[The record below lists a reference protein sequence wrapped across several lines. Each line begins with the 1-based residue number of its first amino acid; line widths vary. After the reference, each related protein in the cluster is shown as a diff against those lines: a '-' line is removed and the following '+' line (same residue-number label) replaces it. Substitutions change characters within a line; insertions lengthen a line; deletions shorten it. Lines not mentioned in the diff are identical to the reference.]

1 MILGIIWCL
10 FGIVTAII
18 ARNKGES
25 IVTSFLAGMLLGPFG
40 ILIVLFV
47 SGKKC
52 PYCMS
57 KIHREAIVCPK
68 CRKDI
73 PGEYTKKDNVYKKL
87 Y

>member
-1 MILGIIWCL
+1 MEYVIIWCL
-10 FGIVTAII
+10 FGVVTAII

-25 IVTSFLAGMLLGPFG
+25 IITSFLAGLFFGPFG

-68 CRKDI
+68 CQKDI
-73 PGEYTKKDNVYKKL
+73 LKNRGNKKL